1 MKWMYV
7 CWVTWLLC
15 MPAPVWSRNEIEVIL
30 QANDGI
36 ISGRLRTEDNEA
48 VDFATVYLKGTQ
60 YGCISG
66 EKGTFR
72 LVAPA
77 GRYVLGVS
85 AVGFQLVEKPVVLKK
100 GEHLERALKKYLPK

>member
-15 MPAPVWSRNEIEVIL
+15 MSAPVWSRNEVEVIL
-30 QANDGI
+30 QDNDGI

-48 VDFATVYLKGTQ
+48 VDFATVYLKSTQ
-60 YGCISG
+60 YGCTSS

-77 GRYVLGVS
+77 GRYVL
-85 AVGFQLVEKPVVLKK
+85 VLST
-100 GEHLERALKKYLPK
+100 ESSD